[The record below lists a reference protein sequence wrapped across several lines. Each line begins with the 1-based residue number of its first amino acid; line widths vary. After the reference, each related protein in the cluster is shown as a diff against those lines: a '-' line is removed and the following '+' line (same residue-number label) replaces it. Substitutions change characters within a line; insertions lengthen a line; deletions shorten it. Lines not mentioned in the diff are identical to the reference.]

1 MTNVPGIK
9 LNSGATIPQLG
20 FGVFQI
26 DPQDTAST
34 VQTALEVGYRHID
47 TAQMYG
53 NEAEVGEAIA
63 NSGIP
68 RDELFVTTKCNNSN
82 HGYDDSQ
89 RALDESLS
97 KLRTDYVDLY
107 LIHWP
112 LPGKDLYVETWKG
125 FEQAAKD
132 GKARSIGVSNFQP
145 HHLDRLAGETG
156 TTPAVNQIELHPHL
170 QQPELREYDRSHGIA
185 TEAWS
190 PIGQGK
196 GVIDEDRIVEI
207 AQGPRQDAGPGDA
220 ALARPAREHHLP
232 EVGHRL
238 PDPRELRHLRLRA
251 DRPGD
256 VGHRRPR
263 PGEAPRPGP
272 RPVRPLSHRLPGA
285 CPAALPR

>member
-9 LNSGATIPQLG
+9 LNSGASIPQLG

-26 DPQDTAST
+26 DPQDTAKT
-34 VQTALEVGYRHID
+34 VQTALDIGYRHID

-82 HGYDDSQ
+82 HGYEDSQ

-112 LPGKDLYVETWKG
+112 LPGKDLYVQTWKG
-125 FEQAAKD
+125 LEQAAKD
-132 GKARSIGVSNFQP
+132 GKARSIGVSNFQS
-145 HHLDRLAGETG
+145 HHLDRLTQETD
-156 TTPAVNQIELHPHL
+156 TVPAVNQIELHPHL
-170 QQPELREYDRSHGIA
+170 QQPQMREYDRSHGIA

-207 AQGPRQDAGPGDA
+207 AKAHDKTPAQVTLRWHIQLGNIIFPKSVTDYRIRENFDIFDFELTDDEMSAIG
-220 ALARPAREHHLP
+220 ALDK
-232 EVGHRL
+232 GQRL
-238 PDPRELRHLRLRA
+238 GPDPDQF
-251 DRPGD
+251 DR
-256 VGHRRPR
+256 
-263 PGEAPRPGP
+263 
-272 RPVRPLSHRLPGA
+272 
-285 CPAALPR
+285 

>member
-26 DPQDTAST
+26 DPQDTATT

-132 GKARSIGVSNFQP
+132 GKARSIGVSNFQR

-207 AQGPRQDAGPGDA
+207 AKAHDKTPAQVTLRWHVQLGNIIFPKSVTDSRIRENFDIFDFELTDEEMSAIGALDQGK
-220 ALARPAREHHLP
+220 
-232 EVGHRL
+232 RL
-238 PDPRELRHLRLRA
+238 GPDPDQF
-251 DRPGD
+251 DR
-256 VGHRRPR
+256 
-263 PGEAPRPGP
+263 
-272 RPVRPLSHRLPGA
+272 
-285 CPAALPR
+285 

>member
-1 MTNVPGIK
+1 MSNVPGIK

-26 DPQDTAST
+26 DPQDTAAT
-34 VQTALEVGYRHID
+34 VRTALEIGYRHID

-63 NSGIP
+63 GSGVS

-97 KLRTDYVDLY
+97 KLRLDHVDLY

-112 LPGKDLYVETWKG
+112 LPGKDLYVQTWKG
-125 FEQAAKD
+125 LEQAAKD
-132 GKARSIGVSNFQP
+132 GKARSVGVSNFQS
-145 HHLDRLAGETG
+145 HHLDRLAQESDTV
-156 TTPAVNQIELHPHL
+156 PAVNQIELHPHL
-170 QQPELREYDRSHGIA
+170 QQPEMREYDQRHGIA

-196 GVIDEDRIVEI
+196 GVIDEDRIVAIAKAHGKTPAQVTLRWHVQLGNIIFPKSVTDYRIRDNFDIFDFEI
-207 AQGPRQDAGPGDA
+207 TDEEMSAIGALDQGK
-220 ALARPAREHHLP
+220 
-232 EVGHRL
+232 RL
-238 PDPRELRHLRLRA
+238 GPDPDQF
-251 DRPGD
+251 DR
-256 VGHRRPR
+256 
-263 PGEAPRPGP
+263 
-272 RPVRPLSHRLPGA
+272 
-285 CPAALPR
+285 

>member
-1 MTNVPGIK
+1 MSMTNVPGIT

-26 DPQDTAST
+26 DPQDTAKT
-34 VQTALEVGYRHID
+34 VQTALEIGYRHID

-68 RDELFVTTKCNNSN
+68 RNELFVTTKCNNSN
-82 HGYDDSQ
+82 HGYEDSQ

-107 LIHWP
+107 LIHLP

-132 GKARSIGVSNFQP
+132 GKARSIGVSNFQS

-156 TTPAVNQIELHPHL
+156 TVPAVNQIELHPHL
-170 QQPELREYDRSHGIA
+170 QQPQMREYDRSHGIA

-207 AQGPRQDAGPGDA
+207 AQAHDKTPAQVTLRWHVQLGNIIFPKSVTDSRIRENFDIFDFELSDDEMSAIG
-220 ALARPAREHHLP
+220 ALDKGE
-232 EVGHRL
+232 RL
-238 PDPRELRHLRLRA
+238 GPDPDQF
-251 DRPGD
+251 DR
-256 VGHRRPR
+256 
-263 PGEAPRPGP
+263 
-272 RPVRPLSHRLPGA
+272 
-285 CPAALPR
+285 

>member
-1 MTNVPGIK
+1 MSNVPDIK
-9 LNSGATIPQLG
+9 LSSGATIPQLG

-26 DPQDTAST
+26 DPQDTAKT
-34 VQTALEVGYRHID
+34 VQTALDIGYRHID

-97 KLRTDYVDLY
+97 KLRTDHVDLY

-112 LPGKDLYVETWKG
+112 LPGKDLYVDTWKG

-132 GKARSIGVSNFQP
+132 GKARSIGVSNFKS
-145 HHLDRLAGETG
+145 HHLDRLAQETA
-156 TTPAVNQIELHPHL
+156 TVPAVNQIELHPHL
-170 QQPELREYDRSHGIA
+170 QQPEMREYDRSHGIA

-196 GVIDEDRIVEI
+196 GVIDEDRIVAI
-207 AQGPRQDAGPGDA
+207 AKGHDKT
-220 ALARPAREHHLP
+220 PAQVTLRWHIQLGNIIFPKSVTDYRIRENFDIFDFELTD
-232 EVGHRL
+232 EEMSSIAELEKAERL
-238 PDPRELRHLRLRA
+238 GPDPDKF
-251 DRPGD
+251 DR
-256 VGHRRPR
+256 
-263 PGEAPRPGP
+263 
-272 RPVRPLSHRLPGA
+272 
-285 CPAALPR
+285 

>member
-9 LNSGATIPQLG
+9 LNSGASIPQLG

-26 DPQDTAST
+26 DPQDTAKT
-34 VQTALEVGYRHID
+34 VQTALDIGYRHID

-82 HGYDDSQ
+82 HGYEDSQ

-112 LPGKDLYVETWKG
+112 LPGKDLYVQTWKG

-132 GKARSIGVSNFQP
+132 GKARSIGVSNFQS
-145 HHLDRLAGETG
+145 HHLDRLTQETD
-156 TTPAVNQIELHPHL
+156 TVPAVNQIELHPHL
-170 QQPELREYDRSHGIA
+170 QQPQMREYDRSHGIA

-207 AQGPRQDAGPGDA
+207 AKAHDKTPAQVTLRWHIQLGNIIFPKSVTDSRIRENFDIFDFELTDDEMSAIG
-220 ALARPAREHHLP
+220 ALDK
-232 EVGHRL
+232 GQRL
-238 PDPRELRHLRLRA
+238 GPDPDQF
-251 DRPGD
+251 DR
-256 VGHRRPR
+256 
-263 PGEAPRPGP
+263 
-272 RPVRPLSHRLPGA
+272 
-285 CPAALPR
+285 